1 LQNQFESFSESLLNV
16 VKGRALYSGNSLES
30 FREITEAASNKLNV
44 ERAGIWMYSENRTSI
59 KCMDLYEQSA
69 DRHSMGECLSKI
81 DFPVWFA
88 AMADDRF
95 IDADDAHQD
104 LRTIEFSDTY
114 LTPLGIV
121 SMLDVPIRFGGET
134 IGGIC
139 LEHTGKSRHWSP
151 EEITYA
157 SSLGD
162 LVSHAVEAEKRSRAE
177 SALLES
183 EARYRSLVE
192 NIPDVLYRTDMEGN
206 ITFISPSVFPVA
218 GYTVNEAIGM
228 NMAENIYVKPKEREL
243 FLKEILNKRVIK
255 HSESHLLRKDG
266 SKWWGSTNAHLLKG
280 DDGSIQGV
288 EGSIRDISEYKIAKD
303 KLSYQASHDGLT
315 GLINRYEFEAR
326 VSRLLTEHKD
336 RESHH
341 AMCFMDLDQFKVV
354 NDTCG
359 HVAGDE
365 VLRQVGEVLRGI
377 VRKRD
382 TLARLGGDE
391 FGVLIK
397 HCTLEQ
403 AHQVADEILK
413 ALVDYQFFWK
423 GNVFRIGISIGLVA
437 ITEAS
442 GSFTELFRQADAA
455 CYVAKDLGRNRVH
468 ASHPDDAE
476 LTTLYGEMKWV
487 GRINQALNEDRF
499 CLYAQPIV
507 SLDGG
512 DSRNYELLI
521 RMLGEQGEIILP
533 GSFLPA
539 AERYNLI
546 EKVDAW
552 VVSHA
557 CALLAEHPIFCEQV
571 NSISINLSGPSLTN
585 RNFLESILR
594 IFKDAGVSPTII
606 CFEVTETVAVSN
618 LDSAINFIRTLKESG
633 FRFALDD
640 FGSGIS
646 SYGYL
651 KNLPLDYLKIDGMF
665 VKNIIKDPI
674 DYAMVKSINE
684 IGHLMGIKTIAEY
697 VENDEI
703 KVMLT
708 DIGVDYGQGYGIG
721 EPKPLKDL
729 IAQAEFVGTARMTAS
744 RPESFNMSFK

>member
-1 LQNQFESFSESLLNV
+1 
-16 VKGRALYSGNSLES
+16 
-30 FREITEAASNKLNV
+30 
-44 ERAGIWMYSENRTSI
+44 
-59 KCMDLYEQSA
+59 
-69 DRHSMGECLSKI
+69 
-81 DFPVWFA
+81 
-88 AMADDRF
+88 
-95 IDADDAHQD
+95 
-104 LRTIEFSDTY
+104 
-114 LTPLGIV
+114 
-121 SMLDVPIRFGGET
+121 
-134 IGGIC
+134 
-139 LEHTGKSRHWSP
+139 
-151 EEITYA
+151 
-157 SSLGD
+157 
-162 LVSHAVEAEKRSRAE
+162 
-177 SALLES
+177 
-183 EARYRSLVE
+183 
-192 NIPDVLYRTDMEGN
+192 
-206 ITFISPSVFPVA
+206 
-218 GYTVNEAIGM
+218 
-228 NMAENIYVKPKEREL
+228 
-243 FLKEILNKRVIK
+243 
-255 HSESHLLRKDG
+255 
-266 SKWWGSTNAHLLKG
+266 
-280 DDGSIQGV
+280 
-288 EGSIRDISEYKIAKD
+288 
-303 KLSYQASHDGLT
+303 
-315 GLINRYEFEAR
+315 
-326 VSRLLTEHKD
+326 
-336 RESHH
+336 
-341 AMCFMDLDQFKVV
+341 
-354 NDTCG
+354 
-359 HVAGDE
+359 
-365 VLRQVGEVLRGI
+365 
-377 VRKRD
+377 
-382 TLARLGGDE
+382 
-391 FGVLIK
+391 
-397 HCTLEQ
+397 
-403 AHQVADEILK
+403 
-413 ALVDYQFFWK
+413 
-423 GNVFRIGISIGLVA
+423 
-437 ITEAS
+437 
-442 GSFTELFRQADAA
+442 
-455 CYVAKDLGRNRVH
+455 
-468 ASHPDDAE
+468 
-476 LTTLYGEMKWV
+476 MKWV

-521 RMLGEQGEIILP
+521 RMLDEQGEIILP
-533 GSFLPA
+533 GLFLPA

-557 CALLAEHPIFCEQV
+557 CALLAEHPIFCEQI

-585 RNFLESILR
+585 QSFLESILS
-594 IFKDAGVSPTII
+594 IFKDAGISPTIV

>member
-1 LQNQFESFSESLLNV
+1 LEETPILQNQFKSFSESLLNV
-16 VKGRALYSGNSLES
+16 VKGRALYSGNSSEAFS
-30 FREITEAASNKLNV
+30 EITEAASNTLNV

-59 KCMDLYEQSA
+59 KCMDLYEQLADSHSA
-69 DRHSMGECLSKI
+69 GAFLSKI
-81 DFPVWFA
+81 DFPAYFA
-88 AMADDRF
+88 AMAEERF

-104 LRTIEFSDTY
+104 LRTREFSGTY

-121 SMLDVPIRFGGET
+121 SMLDAPIRFGGET
-134 IGGIC
+134 IGVIC
-139 LEHTGKSRHWSP
+139 LEHIGKTRHWSP

-157 SSLGD
+157 SSLAD
-162 LVSHAVEAEKRSRAE
+162 LVSHAVEAEKRSIAE

-192 NIPDVLYRTDMEGN
+192 NITDILYRTDMDGT

-218 GYTVNEAIGM
+218 GYTVDESIGM
-228 NMAENIYVKPKEREL
+228 NMAENIYVKPEEREL
-243 FLKEILNKRVIK
+243 FLTEILNNRVIK

-303 KLSYQASHDGLT
+303 KLSYHASHDGLT

-326 VSRLLTEHKD
+326 VSRLLTEHQD

-365 VLRQVGEVLRGI
+365 VLRQVGNVLRGI

-391 FGVLIK
+391 FGVLMK
-397 HCTLEQ
+397 YCTLEQ
-403 AHQVADEILK
+403 AHRVADEILK

-455 CYVAKDLGRNRVH
+455 CYVAKDLGRNRVY

-487 GRINQALNEDRF
+487 GRINQAFDEDRF

-521 RMLGEQGEIILP
+521 RMLDEQGEIILP
-533 GSFLPA
+533 GLFLPA

-557 CALLAEHPIFCEQV
+557 CALLAEHPIFCEQI

-585 RNFLESILR
+585 QSFLESILS
-594 IFKDAGVSPTII
+594 IFKDAGVSPTIV

-708 DIGVDYGQGYGIG
+708 DIGVDYGQGYGLG

-729 IAQAEFVGTARMTAS
+729 IAQLELV
-744 RPESFNMSFK
+744 